1 MSGRVR
7 CARVDARAFAC
18 VVMTLTFLNGA
29 FIRGDTT
36 HKPTNLT
43 CVMTRQ
49 GPNLVAEGGTGP
61 AGKLLARIGLSFS
74 VMVQKA
80 CLSDGRRLRPG
91 PGFLATE
98 LRP

>member
-1 MSGRVR
+1 MRARVR
-7 CARVDARAFAC
+7 VCRYE
-18 VVMTLTFLNGA
+18 LTFLNGA

-49 GPNLVAEGGTGP
+49 GPNLVAEGGAGP
-61 AGKLLARIGLSFS
+61 AGKLLASLSS

-80 CLSDGRRLRPG
+80 RLSDGRRLRPG